1 MEYSDY
7 VEVIKKEHSDLIEN
21 IILKNALTQSM
32 HSIMNSIMN
41 SKLHSVMRIIITRQ
55 RILLQLP
62 LFSCIF
68 RCEER
73 NNSKNRKD

>member
-1 MEYSDY
+1 MEYLDY

-32 HSIMNSIMN
+32 HSIMHSIM
-41 SKLHSVMRIIITRQ
+41 HSVMRIIITRQ

-68 RCEER
+68 RREER